1 MSIMFSVELLQRIA
15 MSSVSATGITLYM
28 LLALTCDHF
37 VVHSSASDRLNESLL
52 ASQHY
57 NRILK
62 FAKCQVS
69 FINVHLHK
77 FNSFKF

>member
-1 MSIMFSVELLQRIA
+1 MIGSMFAVELLQRIA
-15 MSSVSATGITLYM
+15 FSSLSATAITLYM

-37 VVHSSASDRLNESLL
+37 SVVHSSASDRLNESLL

-69 FINVHLHK
+69 FLLK
-77 FNSFKF
+77 FIYTSL